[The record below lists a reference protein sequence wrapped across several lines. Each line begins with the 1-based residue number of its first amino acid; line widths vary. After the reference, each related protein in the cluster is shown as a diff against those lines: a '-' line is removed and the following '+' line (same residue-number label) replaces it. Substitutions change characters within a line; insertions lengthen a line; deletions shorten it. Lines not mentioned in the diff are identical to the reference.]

1 MSYHIGLD
9 QLRGELHS
17 AEDTLRRVMQDAELV
32 RDLANGAAG
41 FANIWRGL
49 KQAQAE
55 VDFLR
60 AVLSI
65 KEP

>member
-1 MSYHIGLD
+1 MSYHVGLD
-9 QLRGELHS
+9 QFRAELS
-17 AEDTLRRVMQDAELV
+17 NAENTLRRVMQNAELI

-60 AVLSI
+60 VVLSI